1 MDRLNEMAFSRQ
13 DAIDRC
19 VGLGKKFVEH
29 FDKIYNNRNSIDIEH
44 WTTEMESWWNKVK
57 DIKMASNNRT
67 IRDVDLLNWFFDG
80 GQLASDF
87 MTSNDDGKEAEVF
100 DKFARKLL
108 NRDTTVTELIDEML
122 LKENNESMKLRE
134 WNESPYRFIK
144 SKEVRDN
151 DGFITDYTW
160 YYDERDGVHFF
171 MFGDRDLYTPNRD
184 YADWECDTYEEAEE
198 WFYDY
203 GTEEYIDDS
212 RFYEGANKMN
222 FKFNKKFLKEE
233 VEEAEVQVIKYYFPI
248 TVELEEREYDD
259 AYEIPS
265 SQAREYI
272 DEIRKALKKEHTY
285 VTPEM
290 LGEFTRIPKVQ
301 SVEFDVGTVRGNLY
315 GIAKVVVLGE
325 LTKDEE
331 EELIDWIEGQNSD
344 GFGEGFEQEPI
355 EVDDGAIYVH
365 FWEPSRNYFIR
376 RI

>member
-1 MDRLNEMAFSRQ
+1 MRRR
-13 DAIDRC
+13 I
-19 VGLGKKFVEH
+19 
-29 FDKIYNNRNSIDIEH
+29 
-44 WTTEMESWWNKVK
+44 
-57 DIKMASNNRT
+57 
-67 IRDVDLLNWFFDG
+67 
-80 GQLASDF
+80 
-87 MTSNDDGKEAEVF
+87 
-100 DKFARKLL
+100 
-108 NRDTTVTELIDEML
+108 
-122 LKENNESMKLRE
+122 RE

-203 GTEEYIDDS
+203 GTEEYIDDG

-233 VEEAEVQVIKYYFPI
+233 VEEIEVQVIKYYFPI
-248 TVELEEREYDD
+248 TVEFKGREYDD
-259 AYEIPS
+259 AYEITS
-265 SQAREYI
+265 SQARQYI
-272 DEIRKALKKEHTY
+272 DEIRDALEKEHTY

-290 LGEFTRIPKVQ
+290 LGEFTKIPKVQ
-301 SVEFDVGTVRGNLY
+301 SVEFDVGTVRGNLC
-315 GIAKVVVLGE
+315 GIAKVAVLGE

-355 EVDDGAIYVH
+355 KVDDGAIYVR
-365 FWEPSRNYFIR
+365 FWEPSRKYFVR